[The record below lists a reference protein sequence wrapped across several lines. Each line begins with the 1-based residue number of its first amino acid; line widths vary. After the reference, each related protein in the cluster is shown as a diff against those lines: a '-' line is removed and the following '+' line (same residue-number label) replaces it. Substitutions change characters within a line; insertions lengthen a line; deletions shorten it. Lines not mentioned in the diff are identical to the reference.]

1 MKVLIL
7 TSTNSSGDIT
17 NDIHHVDSDVNYVQ
31 YVDPMINK
39 PEDITQVRWDVA
51 IIDRS
56 LKLAD
61 CDATKWLHV
70 LSSYC
75 YRVIQLH

>member
-17 NDIHHVDSDVNYVQ
+17 NDIHHVDPGVYVQ
-31 YVDPMINK
+31 FIDPTKSK
-39 PEDITQVRWDVA
+39 PKDIAKVRWDVA
-51 IIDRS
+51 IIDKE
-56 LKLAD
+56 LELGIGGI
-61 CDATKWLHV
+61 TKWMQA
-70 LSSYC
+70 LSAYC